1 MFALDDGRVIDA
13 TTRGNVARYIN
24 HSCGGGTGNVAIN
37 PLTGKMEARGKG
49 VRALERRTSA
59 PPAFTSLAISLSL
72 TIRVALLC
80 ECVCLALN
88 CWRTAAAELHG
99 EVFLHWWR
107 AQDHHVHPERGLD
120 RGGAHIRLQI
130 RQGG

>member
-49 VRALERRTSA
+49 VRALSTA
-59 PPAFTSLAISLSL
+59 PQPRLPSPALPY
-72 TIRVALLC
+72 RC
-80 ECVCLALN
+80 
-88 CWRTAAAELHG
+88 H
-99 EVFLHWWR
+99 
-107 AQDHHVHPERGLD
+107 
-120 RGGAHIRLQI
+120 
-130 RQGG
+130 